1 MLENLK
7 KQGVETPISIDTR
20 HAHTMQKSIDLG
32 ADIINDIS
40 ALMHDSESLDIVAKA
55 QIPVILMH
63 MKGTP
68 QTMQEKPDYEDVVEE
83 VLSFLSAR
91 ITVCLEAGM
100 DRKNIVCDPGIGFG
114 KTLENID
121 KFHELGCPVLLGASR
136 KSFIEKIC
144 SDTPAQ
150 DRLAGSLAAVLA
162 GLEKK
167 VQIFRV
173 HDVRETRQA
182 FDVWQAIQSA

>member
-1 MLENLK
+1 
-7 KQGVETPISIDTR
+7 
-20 HAHTMQKSIDLG
+20 
-32 ADIINDIS
+32 
-40 ALMHDSESLDIVAKA
+40 
-55 QIPVILMH
+55 
-63 MKGTP
+63 
-68 QTMQEKPDYEDVVEE
+68 
-83 VLSFLSAR
+83 
-91 ITVCLEAGM
+91 M

-114 KTLENID
+114 KTLENNLNILKNID